1 MAKKKQRPP
10 SGYTPEQVKEIQDF
24 FKSNDFTAMMS
35 VDHKP
40 DFSGNKAE
48 LYKKSKYIFSQYW
61 LKNLQELGIN
71 RMMKNFTRD
80 YPVKLLQN
88 ADADHFIE
96 QIVDICSDPEQFD
109 KIFMQFYDMYEGQ
122 IDAGVEAYCKAFG
135 RKKDELTDEEKEFVL
150 KNVIDV
156 LNEEFIKVL
165 MLGQQV
171 PEVYDISAQ
180 MRTHEDFNKSLP
192 GNYDLINFHNK
203 WTHCKTKLGAPLL
216 FSELSEEEMTGI
228 EGARSFF
235 ESADAHTQKEY
246 EEIRDAFANTLN
258 STDREIY
265 YMREKGYTHAEIA
278 ERLGYKTHSAVTKR
292 LKAMFEKYNEFCGNV
307 EAMQKE
313 KQKK

>member
-1 MAKKKQRPP
+1 MAKKNA
-10 SGYTPEQVKEIQDF
+10 GYTPEQVKEIQDH
-24 FKSNDFTAMMS
+24 FKKNDFTSYMTLDANRGRNVTS
-35 VDHKP
+35 P
-40 DFSGNKAE
+40 EIYAKAKRLVSE
-48 LYKKSKYIFSQYW
+48 YW
-61 LKNLQELGIN
+61 LSNLPELGVK
-71 RMMKNFTRD
+71 RMMKNYT
-80 YPVKLLQN
+80 YGHPVKLLQKRDSEHFAEQVSDVAN
-88 ADADHFIE
+88 DGSQLDAVAE
-96 QIVDICSDPEQFD
+96 RYLE
-109 KIFMQFYDMYEGQ
+109 IFREPLT
-122 IDAGVEAYCKAFG
+122 AGVEAYAKSVG
-135 RKKDELTDEEKEFVL
+135 KEPDDLTDEEISF
-150 KNVIDV
+150 VIDKCTDAI
-156 LNEEFIKVL
+156 NEELIKVL

-180 MRTHEDFNKSLP
+180 IRTHEDFNKSLP

-235 ESADAHTQKEY
+235 ESADAHTQREY
-246 EEIRDAFANTLN
+246 EELRDAFANTLN

-278 ERLGYKTHSAVTKR
+278 ERLGYKTHSSVTKR
-292 LKAMFEKYNEFCGNV
+292 LKAMREKYNEFCGNV